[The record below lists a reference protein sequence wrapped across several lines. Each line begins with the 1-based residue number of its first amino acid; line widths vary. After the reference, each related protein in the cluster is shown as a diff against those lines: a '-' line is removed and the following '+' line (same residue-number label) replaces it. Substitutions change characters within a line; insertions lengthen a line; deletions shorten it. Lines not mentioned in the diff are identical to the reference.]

1 MCRDGRALRAA
12 GSTRRH
18 AAQHGFTLLELMIVV
33 AIIAILAAVVLPS
46 YQSYVMKARRTDAKT
61 ALTTVAQTLER
72 FATENAATGGYTNAT
87 LNNTPGANV
96 VAPASTENN
105 HYALSFRSKSAT
117 AYVLAAT
124 PQGAQANDLCK
135 TFTLD
140 NQGVRGLID
149 STKPVQ
155 ECWQ

>member
-1 MCRDGRALRAA
+1 MCRDGHVRRAERGWGRRAPA
-12 GSTRRH
+12 R
-18 AAQHGFTLLELMIVV
+18 GFTLLELMIVV

-46 YQSYVMKARRTDAKT
+46 YQSYVLKARRTDAKAALT
-61 ALTTVAQTLER
+61 ALAQTLER
-72 FATENAATGGYTNAT
+72 FATENANNGGYNNAT
-87 LNNTPGANV
+87 VSNTPGTNV
-96 VAPASTENN
+96 VARASTENG
-105 HYALSFRSKSAT
+105 HYTLAFRSKSAT